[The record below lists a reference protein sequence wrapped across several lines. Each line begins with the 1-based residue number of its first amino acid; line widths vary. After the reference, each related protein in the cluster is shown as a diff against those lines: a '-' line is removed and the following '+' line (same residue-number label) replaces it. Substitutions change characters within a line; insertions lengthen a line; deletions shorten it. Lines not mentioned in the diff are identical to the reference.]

1 MKNFVKPI
9 TVGCSDGN
17 GIVVGDLFIT
27 AGHVAN
33 RGKTIYLNIEG
44 DVYLLDKNNELICLE
59 DGVKEDGLYND
70 CAVYKLNKRYNELI
84 IDGYVPNVGDVL
96 QSISCKHSVEK
107 QSTGGVGVFET
118 QYNDCYEFH
127 TSRATVVD
135 IIGNFIICA
144 MEKPLEEGR
153 SGSPL
158 FYDNQVVGILH
169 GGIEGKTC
177 IFQSIASIQ
186 QALLQ
191 DQ

>member
-1 MKNFVKPI
+1 MIKREDFVKPI
-9 TVGCSDGN
+9 AVGCSDGN

-33 RGKTIYLNIEG
+33 RGKSIYLNIEG
-44 DVYLLDKNNELICLE
+44 DVYLLDKNSELLCLE
-59 DGVKEDGLYND
+59 DGVSEDGLFND
-70 CAVYKLNKRYNELI
+70 CAVYKLNKRYNELN
-84 IDGYVPNVGDVL
+84 IDGYVPNVGDEL

-107 QSTGGVGVFET
+107 QSTGSVGVFGT

-135 IIGNFIICA
+135 IIGNFIICE

-158 FYDNQVVGILH
+158 FYNDRVVGILH
-169 GGIEGKTC
+169 GGIDGKMC
-177 IFQSIASIQ
+177 IFQSTSSIP
-186 QALLQ
+186 LEK
-191 DQ
+191 

>member
-1 MKNFVKPI
+1 MKPI
-9 TVGCSDGN
+9 AVGCSDGN

-44 DVYLLDKNNELICLE
+44 DVYLLDKNSELLCLE
-59 DGVKEDGLYND
+59 DGVSEDGLFND

-84 IDGYVPNVGDVL
+84 IDGYEPNVGDEL
-96 QSISCKHSVEK
+96 QSISCKYSVEK
-107 QSTGGVGVFET
+107 QFTGGVGVFGT

-135 IIGNFIICA
+135 IIGNFIICE

-158 FYDNQVVGILH
+158 FYNDRVVGILH

-177 IFQSIASIQ
+177 VFQSIASIQ

-191 DQ
+191 NQ